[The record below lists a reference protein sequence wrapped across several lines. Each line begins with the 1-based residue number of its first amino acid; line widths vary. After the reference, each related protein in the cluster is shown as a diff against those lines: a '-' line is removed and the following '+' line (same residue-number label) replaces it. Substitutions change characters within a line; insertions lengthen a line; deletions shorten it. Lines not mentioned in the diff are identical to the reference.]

1 MARYTGPRCRLCR
14 TENKRL
20 FLKGD
25 KCKSDKCPINR
36 KRPAPGK
43 EPKARQKKQSDYAV
57 QLREKQK
64 LKRTYGLM
72 EKQFRL
78 TFEKALR
85 MPGKTGENLFALLE
99 RRLDNMAYR
108 LRFATSRAQAR
119 QVVLHGHVLVNGKRV
134 NVPSFIV
141 KPGDLVAIHPS
152 YKTNKVLLA
161 ALAEHGKSG
170 VMPWL
175 SLDPEKAEGRMNLV
189 PQRQDIVDMAEIR
202 EQLVVELYS
211 K

>member
-36 KRPAPGK
+36 KRMAPGK
-43 EPKARQKKQSDYAV
+43 DPKTRAKKQSEYAV

-64 LKRTYGLM
+64 LKRSYGLM

-85 MPGKTGENLFALLE
+85 MPGKTGENLFGLLE
-99 RRLDNMAYR
+99 RRLDNVAFR
-108 LRFATSRAQAR
+108 LRFATSRSQGR
-119 QVVLHGHVLVNGKRV
+119 QIVLHGHILVNGKRV
-134 NVPSFIV
+134 NIPSYTV
-141 KPGDLVAIHPS
+141 RPGDVITVHPGFR
-152 YKTNKVLLA
+152 TNKVLLA
-161 ALAEHGKSG
+161 ALSEREKSG
-170 VMPWL
+170 IAPWL
-175 SLDPEKAEGRMNLV
+175 TLDSEKAEGKFNII
-189 PQRQDIVDMAEIR
+189 PQRQDIVDMADIR

>member
-25 KCKSDKCPINR
+25 KCKSDKCPVNR
-36 KRPAPGK
+36 KRMAPGK
-43 EPKARQKKQSDYAV
+43 DPKTRQKKQSEYAV
-57 QLREKQK
+57 QMREKQK

-72 EKQFRL
+72 EKQFSL
-78 TFEKALR
+78 TFDKALR

-99 RRLDNMAYR
+99 RRLDNVAFR
-108 LRFATSRAQAR
+108 LRFATSRSQAR

-134 NVPSFIV
+134 NVPSFVV
-141 KPGDLVAIHPS
+141 KPGDVITVHPS

-161 ALAEHGKSG
+161 SLGERERSG
-170 VMPWL
+170 IMPWL
-175 SLDPEKAEGRMNLV
+175 SLDAEKAEGKFNII
-189 PQRQDIVDMAEIR
+189 PQRQDIVDMADIR

>member
-1 MARYTGPRCRLCR
+1 MARYIGPRCRLCR

-25 KCKSDKCPINR
+25 KCKSDKCPVNR
-36 KRPAPGK
+36 KRMPPGK
-43 EPKARQKKQSDYAV
+43 DPKTRQKKQSEYAV

-64 LKRTYGLM
+64 LKRSYGLL
-72 EKQFRL
+72 EKQFKL

-99 RRLDNMAYR
+99 RRLDSVVYR
-108 LRFATSRAQAR
+108 LRFATSRSQAR
-119 QVVLHGHVLVNGKRV
+119 QIVLHGHVLVNGKRV
-134 NVPSFIV
+134 NIPSYQV
-141 KPGDLVAIHPS
+141 KPGDSISIHQS

-161 ALAEHGKSG
+161 SLGEHEKSG

-175 SLDPEKAEGRMNLV
+175 SLDVDNLQGMFNV
-189 PQRQDIVDMAEIR
+189 IPQRQDIVDMTDIR

>member
-1 MARYTGPRCRLCR
+1 MARYIGPRCRLCR

-25 KCKSDKCPINR
+25 KCKSDKCPVNR
-36 KRPAPGK
+36 KRMAPGK
-43 EPKARQKKQSDYAV
+43 DPKTRQKKQSDYAV

-64 LKRTYGLM
+64 LKRSYGLL
-72 EKQFRL
+72 EKQFKL
-78 TFEKALR
+78 PFETAMR

-99 RRLDNMAYR
+99 RRLDSVVYR
-108 LRFATSRAQAR
+108 LRFATSRSQAR
-119 QVVLHGHVLVNGKRV
+119 QVVLHGHILVNGKRV
-134 NVPSFIV
+134 DVPSYQV
-141 KPGDLVAIHPS
+141 KTGDTITVHQS

-161 ALAEHGKSG
+161 ALAEYEKSG
-170 VMPWL
+170 VMPWV
-175 SLDPEKAEGRMNLV
+175 SLDVDKLEGKFNVV
-189 PQRQDIVDMAEIR
+189 PQRQDIVDMADIR

>member
-1 MARYTGPRCRLCR
+1 MARYIGPKCRLCR
-14 TENKRL
+14 AENKRL

-43 EPKARQKKQSDYAV
+43 DPKARAKKQSDYAV

-64 LKRTYGLM
+64 LKRSYGLM

-78 TFEKALR
+78 TFEKAQRL
-85 MPGKTGENLFALLE
+85 PGKTGENLIILLE
-99 RRLDNMAYR
+99 RRLDNIAYR
-108 LRFATSRAQAR
+108 LRFASSRPQAR
-119 QVVLHGHVLVNGKRV
+119 QLVLHGHVLVNGKRV
-134 NVPSFIV
+134 NVPSFQV
-141 KPGDLVAIHPS
+141 KPGDTVTVHSS
-152 YKTNKVLLA
+152 YKTNKVLLG
-161 ALAEHGKSG
+161 ALAEYERSG
-170 VMPWL
+170 VAPWL
-175 SLDPEKAEGRMNLV
+175 SLDVDKAEGKLTAL
-189 PQRQDIVDMAEIR
+189 PQRQDVTDMADIR

>member
-43 EPKARQKKQSDYAV
+43 DPKTRAKKQSDYAV

-64 LKRTYGLM
+64 LKRSYGLM
-72 EKQFRL
+72 EKQFKL

-99 RRLDNMAYR
+99 RRLDNVAFR
-108 LRFATSRAQAR
+108 LRFATSRSQAR
-119 QVVLHGHVLVNGKRV
+119 QVVMHGHVLVNGKRV
-134 NVPSFIV
+134 NVPSYTV
-141 KPGDLVAIHPS
+141 KPGDVITVHQS

-161 ALAEHGKSG
+161 AISEQQKSG

-175 SLDPEKAEGRMNLV
+175 SLDVDKVEGRFAMV
-189 PQRQDIVDMAEIR
+189 PQRQDIVDMADIR

>member
-1 MARYTGPRCRLCR
+1 MARYIGPRCRLCR

-25 KCKSDKCPINR
+25 KCKSDKCPVNR
-36 KRPAPGK
+36 KRMPPGK
-43 EPKARQKKQSDYAV
+43 DPKTRQKKQSEYAV

-64 LKRTYGLM
+64 LKRSYGLL
-72 EKQFRL
+72 EKQFKL

-85 MPGKTGENLFALLE
+85 MAGKTGENLFALLE
-99 RRLDNMAYR
+99 RRLDSVVYR
-108 LRFATSRAQAR
+108 LRFATSRSQAR

-134 NVPSFIV
+134 DVPSFIV
-141 KPGDLVAIHPS
+141 KPGDTISIHQS
-152 YKTNKVLLA
+152 YKMNKVLLA
-161 ALAEHGKSG
+161 SLTEHEKSG

-175 SLDPEKAEGRMNLV
+175 SLDMDKLEGKFNLI
-189 PQRQDIVDMAEIR
+189 PQRQDIVDMADIR

>member
-1 MARYTGPRCRLCR
+1 MARYTGPSCRLCR
-14 TENKRL
+14 TEQKKL
-20 FLKGD
+20 FLKGAR
-25 KCKSDKCPINR
+25 CKSDKCPINR
-36 KRPAPGK
+36 KALPPGK
-43 EPKARQKKQSDYAV
+43 APKSRPSKQSEYAV
-57 QLREKQK
+57 QLREKQR

-72 EKQFRL
+72 ETQFRN

-99 RRLDNMAYR
+99 RRLDNVVYR

-119 QVVLHGHVLVNGKRV
+119 QLVLHGHVAVNGKRV
-134 NVPSFIV
+134 NVASFSV
-141 KPGDLVAIHPS
+141 KPGDQLTVLASGRKMNLV
-152 YKTNKVLLA
+152 KD
-161 ALAEHGKSG
+161 ALQEVGRSG

-175 SLDPEKAEGRMNLV
+175 EVDPDNMSGKFAAV
-189 PQRQDIVDMAEIR
+189 PHRQDISDMADIR

>member
-1 MARYTGPRCRLCR
+1 MARYIGPRCRLCR

-25 KCKSDKCPINR
+25 KCKSDKCPVNR
-36 KRPAPGK
+36 KRMPPGK
-43 EPKARQKKQSDYAV
+43 DPKTRAKKQSEYAV

-64 LKRTYGLM
+64 LKRSYGLM
-72 EKQFRL
+72 ERQFKL
-78 TFEKALR
+78 TFEKAQRL
-85 MPGKTGENLFALLE
+85 PGKTGENLFALLE
-99 RRLDNMAYR
+99 RRLDSVVYR
-108 LRFATSRAQAR
+108 LRFATSRSQAR
-119 QVVLHGHVLVNGKRV
+119 QIVLHGHILVNGKRV
-134 NVPSFIV
+134 DIPSFQV
-141 KPGDLVAIHPS
+141 KPGDAITVHPS

-161 ALAEHGKSG
+161 SITEHEKSG

-175 SLDPEKAEGRMNLV
+175 SLDVDKLEGKFNLV
-189 PQRQDIVDMAEIR
+189 PQRQDIVDMGDIR

>member
-1 MARYTGPRCRLCR
+1 MGRYTGPRCRLCR

-43 EPKARQKKQSDYAV
+43 DPKARAKKQSDYAV

-64 LKRTYGLM
+64 LKKSYGVM

-78 TFEKALR
+78 TFDKAAR
-85 MPGKTGENLFALLE
+85 MAGKTGETLLTLLE
-99 RRLDNMAYR
+99 RRLDNVAYR
-108 LRFATSRAQAR
+108 LHFGTSRAQAR
-119 QVVLHGHVLVNGKRV
+119 QVVLHGHIHVNGKRV
-134 NVPSFIV
+134 NIPSYIV
-141 KPGDLVAIHPS
+141 KPGDIISVHQA
-152 YKTNKVLLA
+152 YRTNKVLLG
-161 ALAEHGKSG
+161 ALGEYEKSG
-170 VMPWL
+170 VVPWL
-175 SLDPEKAEGRMNLV
+175 SLDVEKCEGKFNV
-189 PQRQDIVDMAEIR
+189 IPQRQDITDMADIR

>member
-1 MARYTGPRCRLCR
+1 MARYTGPVCRLCR
-14 TENKRL
+14 TEQRKL

-25 KCKSDKCPINR
+25 RCKSDKCSINR
-36 KRPAPGK
+36 KALPPGK
-43 EPKARQKKQSDYAV
+43 APKSRQAKQSDYAV

-72 EKQFRL
+72 ETQFRN

-85 MPGKTGENLFALLE
+85 MSGKTGENLFGLLE
-99 RRLDNMAYR
+99 RRLDTVVYR
-108 LRFATSRAQAR
+108 MRFASSRAQAR
-119 QVVLHGHVLVNGKRV
+119 QLVLHGHIAVNGKRV
-134 NVPSFIV
+134 DVPSFIV
-141 KPGDLVAIHPS
+141 KPGDQIAVHQTSKKLGIF
-152 YKTNKVLLA
+152 KD
-161 ALAEHGKSG
+161 ALQEFGRSG

-175 SLDPEKAEGRMNLV
+175 EVDPDNMVGKFNAI
-189 PQRQDIVDMAEIR
+189 PHRQDITDMADIR